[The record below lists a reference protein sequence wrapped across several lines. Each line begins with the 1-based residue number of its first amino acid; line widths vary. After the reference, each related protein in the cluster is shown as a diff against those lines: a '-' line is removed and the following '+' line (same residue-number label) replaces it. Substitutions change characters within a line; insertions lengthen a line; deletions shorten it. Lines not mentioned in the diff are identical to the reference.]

1 MASSHEE
8 AEQAERMREN
18 IFLFSLFPPRLYNPP
33 APPAACLSF
42 KPAVLMPLL

>member
-18 IFLFSLFPPRLYNPP
+18 IFLFSLFPPRLYTPPTPTLHPPP
-33 APPAACLSF
+33 AFLSSL
-42 KPAVLMPLL
+42 PS